1 METVFLVCAVLGGI
15 ILLCQLVMTLAGIGG
30 DHDVTGD
37 HHVDFGA
44 GHHAGD
50 DHSQDHGATW
60 YFHVLSFRSICA
72 ALTFFGLAGLAAGA
86 SPAFSGMSFP
96 IGLAAG
102 FVAMI
107 VVGWMMSLLS
117 KLQAEGNVRIE
128 RAVGAQATVYLSI
141 PPAGQGAGKVT
152 VNVQNRT
159 MEYRAITQHHEL
171 LDTGAPVIVVGIA
184 GPDTLEV
191 GPVPE

>member
-1 METVFLVCAVLGGI
+1 M
-15 ILLCQLVMTLAGIGG
+15 
-30 DHDVTGD
+30 
-37 HHVDFGA
+37 
-44 GHHAGD
+44 
-50 DHSQDHGATW
+50 
-60 YFHVLSFRSICA
+60 
-72 ALTFFGLAGLAAGA
+72 TFFGLAGLAAGA

-102 FVAMI
+102 VVAMI
-107 VVGWMMSLLS
+107 VVGWLMSLLS

-152 VNVQNRT
+152 VNVQSRT

-171 LDTGAPVIVVGIA
+171 LETGAPVLVVGIA